1 MARGGVVW
9 ELLWC
14 SLTTARGDRQNGLQ
28 PKPAGGFH
36 PPGGHSRI
44 GSAAPACRHFPHR
57 AEAVSDSALP
67 DGSTLLAL
75 ERRARRQ
82 GSAVTPRDLIGSWQL
97 LQVWPRQGG
106 QPNAFSSWLLR
117 GLNARLE
124 IRAPQAD
131 TEAEALDL
139 CNLDLRNTVQLAGL
153 TLRFRGRGRLE
164 GKRPLLQFQFQQL
177 ELAVADRVLL
187 RRPLPAPDPRRLPFF
202 ALIGRD
208 PGGWLAARGRGGGL
222 ALWSLAPD
230 PRPAPSP

>member
-1 MARGGVVW
+1 M
-9 ELLWC
+9 
-14 SLTTARGDRQNGLQ
+14 
-28 PKPAGGFH
+28 
-36 PPGGHSRI
+36 
-44 GSAAPACRHFPHR
+44 
-57 AEAVSDSALP
+57 SDSALP

-131 TEAEALDL
+131 TEAEALDLDL